1 MNSRPMKN
9 IVDEEIHSKNNNLTY
24 FTRLV
29 RTDFDD
35 NHCRSYVG
43 HLLGLIRLIDVEKT
57 AYSESSVTIRIYD
70 MF

>member
-1 MNSRPMKN
+1 MNRLTQN
-9 IVDEEIHSKNNNLTY
+9 IVDEEIHSKDILLTY

-29 RTDFDD
+29 CTDLDG

-70 MF
+70 LF